1 VLLVAARRWV
11 LAGNPTLPATVQPFF
26 LFSVFTDL
34 VPPFSPFFLAI
45 LETYGIQAIH
55 LHPKSVT
62 LLAVF
67 AYACEAWIG
76 IKPSVAYFR
85 HLFSLWYSGLNQ
97 SSGYVSFI
105 ATAGAEGDIID
116 LKWMK
121 KVEDFR
127 SRWFFIDILEELE
140 LFLITGVP
148 PVKLT
153 TWASEALPE
162 EALKMLRPRIRDLW
176 RAGVTGTMVGVEFIT
191 RRIAP
196 LQDHRREIWRHRAGD
211 DLRLHISELNTDARE
226 EVIRAFFSS
235 ATIPAIPRTAL
246 PIYNLG
252 AWDTSRVTAGIL
264 KFNAWGPFLADG
276 VVLGPLPSAPAASSE
291 QDSVARGAGPTAS
304 GDLDDD
310 DVGSDERLARRR
322 RPEGTV
328 VLSDSSDDDSAPPD
342 EPTGGDADVSSS
354 RDLEEEGRQ
363 ARLEAERRSKFND
376 ERASRLSEAEA
387 SRGKKP
393 AGESPAP
400 PPPPSALLGKR
411 GWVERDA
418 S

>member
-1 VLLVAARRWV
+1 
-11 LAGNPTLPATVQPFF
+11 
-26 LFSVFTDL
+26 
-34 VPPFSPFFLAI
+34 
-45 LETYGIQAIH
+45 
-55 LHPKSVT
+55 

-85 HLFSLWYSGLNQ
+85 HLFSLRSSGLNQ
-97 SSGYVSFI
+97 SSGCVSFI
-105 ATAGAEGDIID
+105 ATARTEGDFID

-127 SRWFFIDILEELE
+127 SHWFFVVILEESE
-140 LFLITGVP
+140 LFLVTGIP
-148 PVKLT
+148 PVKLN

-162 EALKMLRPRIRDLW
+162 EALRMLRPRIRDL
-176 RAGVTGTMVGVEFIT
+176 REAGVTATMVGVEFVT
-191 RRIAP
+191 RRNAP

-211 DLRLHISELNTDARE
+211 DLRLHVSELNANARE

-235 ATIPAIPRTAL
+235 AAIPTIPRNAL
-246 PIYNLG
+246 PLYSLG
-252 AWDTSRVTAGIL
+252 ARETGRATAGIL
-264 KFNAWGPFLADG
+264 KFNAWGPFLANG
-276 VVLGPLPSAPAASSE
+276 VVSGPLPSAPAASSE
-291 QDSVARGAGPTAS
+291 QDSAARGTGPTAS
-304 GDLDDD
+304 GDDDD
-310 DVGSDERLARRR
+310 DDDDDAESGERLVRRR

-328 VLSDSSDDDSAPPD
+328 VLSDSSSDDSSSPD
-342 EPTGGDADVSSS
+342 QPTGGDADTSSS
-354 RDLEEEGRQ
+354 RDLEEEGRR

-376 ERASRLSEAEA
+376 ERASRNPEAGT

-393 AGESPAP
+393 AGESSAP
-400 PPPPSALLGKR
+400 PPPPPSLPSKR